1 MAWAGNQHE
10 VMHAAAGIYC
20 LVVGVLMV
28 VWWGVDIRRG
38 ALARPDRSRP
48 ESALHLAAELVTAGL
63 LVTGG
68 VLLITA
74 GTAGL
79 ALAGLGMLLY
89 TVIASPGYFVARHQR
104 VPAAMFATLAVLT
117 AAAIAGILV
126 T

>member
-1 MAWAGNQHE
+1 MR
-10 VMHAAAGIYC
+10 AAAGIYC

-48 ESALHLAAELVTAGL
+48 EIALHLAAELVTAGL

-68 VLLITA
+68 VLLIAA
-74 GTAGL
+74 GMAGL

-89 TVIASPGYFVARHQR
+89 TVIASPGYFVARHQLA
-104 VPAAMFATLAVLT
+104 PAAMFAILAVLT